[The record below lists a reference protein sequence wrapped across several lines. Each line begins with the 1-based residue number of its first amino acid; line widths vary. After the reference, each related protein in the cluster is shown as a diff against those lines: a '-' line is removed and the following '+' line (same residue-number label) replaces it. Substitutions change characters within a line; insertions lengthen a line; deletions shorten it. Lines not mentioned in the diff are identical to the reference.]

1 MFHRLA
7 RIGFTVTWFLLF
19 AAQSA
24 HAEFRVCNQT
34 LNLFN
39 IAIGREL
46 AGAFTIEG
54 WWAVPANRCVSPIQE
69 DLQSLRLKYVYVH
82 ALSITGED
90 LLEGDWEMC
99 IKPEKFVYVK
109 RPGNDWNC
117 WVSGYQKAKFA
128 EVNTGNAKSWTVMV
142 QQPAEA
148 PAPAEEE

>member
-1 MFHRLA
+1 MLHRFSCFSLVLA
-7 RIGFTVTWFLLF
+7 TVVIP
-19 AAQSA
+19 ASRSA

-39 IAIGREL
+39 IAVGREL

-54 WWAVPANRCVSPIQE
+54 WWAVPANSCVTPIKD
-69 DLQSLRLKYVYVH
+69 DLLSARLKYVYVH

-90 LLEGDWEMC
+90 LLQGEWDMC
-99 IKPEKFVYVK
+99 IKPEKFVYTK
-109 RPGNDWNC
+109 RPGEDWSC

-142 QQPAEA
+142 QQPADSSGAGQE
-148 PAPAEEE
+148 